1 MKGRIVPIVR
11 SAHKYAM
18 QPTKGFIQ
26 MKPEQNRFVPV
37 VSVSIPDAENGT
49 EAVVEHE
56 DDRTEFAADR
66 NFVTALARGLAVIQ
80 AFTNQGRQ
88 MSISQISYR
97 TGITRA
103 AVRRYLHT
111 LTALGYARCHDGTRF
126 SLTPKTVSLGNAYL
140 SGTPLSGKG
149 QPVLDK
155 LSEAVG
161 EACSMAVLDGP
172 DIVYIARAASSRI
185 MSPSLNVGNRL
196 PAYATSI
203 GMVLLAYLPEAELD
217 AYLARTNFLPFTEN
231 TLVSPVEL
239 KKMLLQVRSQ
249 GYAIANQQME
259 IGLRSIAVPVRD
271 KAGTVVSG
279 INIIGPTT
287 RMGIEHMRTR
297 FLPLLREAAEALRL

>member
-1 MKGRIVPIVR
+1 MKHVPNR
-11 SAHKYAM
+11 SAGA
-18 QPTKGFIQ
+18 PNGGAL
-26 MKPEQNRFVPV
+26 PGE
-37 VSVSIPDAENGT
+37 PDAEVPEG
-49 EAVVEHE
+49 
-56 DDRTEFAADR
+56 DDLADYATDR

-126 SLTPKTVSLGNAYL
+126 SLTPKAVSLGNAYL

-155 LSEAVG
+155 LSETVG
-161 EACSMAVLDGP
+161 EACSMAVLDGT
-172 DIVYIARAASSRI
+172 DIVYIARAAASRI

-203 GMVLLAYLPEAELD
+203 GMVLLAHLPEAELD
-217 AYLARTNFLPFTEN
+217 ACLERTSFLPFTQN
-231 TLVSPVEL
+231 TIVSPAEL
-239 KKMLLQVRSQ
+239 RKVLQQVRTQ

-279 INIIGPTT
+279 INIIGPTS

>member
-1 MKGRIVPIVR
+1 MKHVPNR
-11 SAHKYAM
+11 SAGA
-18 QPTKGFIQ
+18 PNGGAL
-26 MKPEQNRFVPV
+26 PGE
-37 VSVSIPDAENGT
+37 PDAEVPEG
-49 EAVVEHE
+49 
-56 DDRTEFAADR
+56 DDLADYATDR

-155 LSEAVG
+155 LSETVG
-161 EACSMAVLDGP
+161 EACSMAVLDGT
-172 DIVYIARAASSRI
+172 DIVYIARAAASRI

-203 GMVLLAYLPEAELD
+203 GMVLLAHLPEAELD
-217 AYLARTNFLPFTEN
+217 ACLERTNFLPFTEN
-231 TLVSPVEL
+231 TIVSPTEL
-239 KKMLLQVRSQ
+239 RKMLQQVRTQ

-279 INIIGPTT
+279 INIIGPTS

>member
-1 MKGRIVPIVR
+1 MKHVPNR
-11 SAHKYAM
+11 SADA
-18 QPTKGFIQ
+18 PTGGAL
-26 MKPEQNRFVPV
+26 PGE
-37 VSVSIPDAENGT
+37 PDAEVPEG
-49 EAVVEHE
+49 
-56 DDRTEFAADR
+56 DDLADYATDR

-155 LSEAVG
+155 LSETVG
-161 EACSMAVLDGP
+161 EACSMAVLDGT
-172 DIVYIARAASSRI
+172 DIVYIARAAASRI

-203 GMVLLAYLPEAELD
+203 GMVLLAHLPEAELD
-217 AYLARTNFLPFTEN
+217 ACLERTNFLPFTEN
-231 TLVSPVEL
+231 TIVSPTEL
-239 KKMLLQVRSQ
+239 RKMLQQVRTQ

-279 INIIGPTT
+279 INIIGPTS